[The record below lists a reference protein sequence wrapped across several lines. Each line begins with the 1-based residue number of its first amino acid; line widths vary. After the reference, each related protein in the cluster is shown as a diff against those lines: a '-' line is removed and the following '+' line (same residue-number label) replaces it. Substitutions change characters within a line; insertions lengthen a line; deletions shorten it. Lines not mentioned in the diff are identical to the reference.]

1 MPLPLDITYITI
13 FVHEFL
19 FISQCCGPAR
29 PFDMNITDNTGM
41 EVVITNIHHTIIIFI
56 VPDSPYMSI
65 ICLPPPPVQCVYG
78 QHFPKPSIARK
89 VIHLNRPLRCQ
100 ACCFPCC
107 LQELEVIIV
116 ISNGDVIVIVGL
128 SFLHNLPLSTYNGFK
143 SLFLALSSPL
153 P

>member
-41 EVVITNIHHTIIIFI
+41 EVVITSIHHTIIIFI

-65 ICLPPPPVQCVYG
+65 ICLPPPPVQRVHMVDIS
-78 QHFPKPSIARK
+78 QN
-89 VIHLNRPLRCQ
+89 LNCS
-100 ACCFPCC
+100 
-107 LQELEVIIV
+107 EGDSLEPA
-116 ISNGDVIVIVGL
+116 SSLPGL
-128 SFLHNLPLSTYNGFK
+128 LLPL
-143 SLFLALSSPL
+143 L
-153 P
+153 PPRA

>member
-1 MPLPLDITYITI
+1 MSQFFFDK
-13 FVHEFL
+13 FL

-41 EVVITNIHHTIIIFI
+41 EVVITNIRHTITIFI
-56 VPDSPYMSI
+56 IPDSPYMSI

-78 QHFPKPSIARK
+78 GHFPKSQSIAPK

-116 ISNGDVIVIVGL
+116 INNGDVIVIVV
-128 SFLHNLPLSTYNGFK
+128 
-143 SLFLALSSPL
+143 LFLSDPG
-153 P
+153 PIIVYPCQ